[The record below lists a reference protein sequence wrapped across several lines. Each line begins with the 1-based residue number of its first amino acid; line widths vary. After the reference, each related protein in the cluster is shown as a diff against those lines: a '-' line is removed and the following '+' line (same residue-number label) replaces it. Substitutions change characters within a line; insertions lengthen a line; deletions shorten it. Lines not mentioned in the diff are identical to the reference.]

1 MPKLS
6 FNPDKDKEVIPN
18 CENCIRSHKV
28 KCGNLVFYECF
39 PVKEYSTTQKAINN
53 CKTFYN
59 PYKNTKDVY
68 IAVLVYILYPEFE
81 YKITQLG
88 CIFREVNC
96 TYDEL
101 WKELKKSDFYDRV
114 RNELPNLGFI
124 KETLF
129 EPIFVAERNITE
141 PKWKCITKAINNE
154 EINEIMTSLNNK
166 NYD

>member
-6 FNPDKDKEVIPN
+6 FNPDKDKEIKTN
-18 CENCIRSHKV
+18 CEHCIYSHKIQ
-28 KCGNLVFYECF
+28 CGDSVFYECF
-39 PVKEYSTTQKAINN
+39 PVKEYSTTQKAIDN
-53 CKTFYN
+53 CKIFYN
-59 PYKNTKDVY
+59 TYKNTKDVY

-88 CIFREVNC
+88 CVFRGVNC
-96 TYDEL
+96 AYDEL

-114 RNELPNLGFI
+114 RNELPNLGFR

-141 PKWKCITKAINNE
+141 PKWKCITKVINNE

-166 NYD
+166 DYD